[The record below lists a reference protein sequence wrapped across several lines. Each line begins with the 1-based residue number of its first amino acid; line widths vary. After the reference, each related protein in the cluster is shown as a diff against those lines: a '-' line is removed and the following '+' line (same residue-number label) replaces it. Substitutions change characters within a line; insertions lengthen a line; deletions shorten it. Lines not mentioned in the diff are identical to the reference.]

1 MYSFIPDVCN
11 VVSRC
16 ILAAGFGVILALMIM
31 GGSGCSTEKV
41 YKISTSCPDVWDEK
55 PSQSVSLI
63 VEVKQ

>member
-16 ILAAGFGVILALMIM
+16 ILVAGLGIIFSLMIM

-63 VEVKQ
+63 VEIKQ